1 MSAAGQALPP
11 EQFVPRLETAASR
24 FKTHLPPATISAL
37 SAYLAELDR
46 WRRHVNLT
54 GTLSAEELADHVME
68 SLAGSPLVPDRAEL
82 LDIGSGAG
90 VPGIPLAVL
99 RPDIRVTLLEPR
111 RKRMAF
117 LQHVRRVLALENL
130 FALEGRTERLA
141 DTSWNVATTRAVG
154 GLSSVVGAGTFLTP
168 GGLLLVW
175 TTSPDALAA
184 SLAGR
189 FHLEKSVPVPVSRR
203 KQIAMFR
210 RQ

>member
-1 MSAAGQALPP
+1 MSAGQALPP
-11 EQFVPRLETAASR
+11 EQYVPLLEEAASR
-24 FKTHLPPATISAL
+24 FKTHLSPGTISAL
-37 SAYLAELDR
+37 SVYLAELDR
-46 WRRHVNLT
+46 WRRRVNLT
-54 GTLSAEELADHVME
+54 GMLSAEELTDHVME

-111 RKRMAF
+111 GKRMAF

-130 FALEGRTERLA
+130 LALEGRTERLPEA
-141 DTSWNVATTRAVG
+141 SWNVATTRGVG
-154 GLSSVVGAGTFLTP
+154 RLSSVVGAGSFLSP

-175 TTSPDALAA
+175 TTAPDALAA
-184 SLAGR
+184 ALAGR
-189 FHLEKSVPVPVSRR
+189 FRLVKALPLPASRR